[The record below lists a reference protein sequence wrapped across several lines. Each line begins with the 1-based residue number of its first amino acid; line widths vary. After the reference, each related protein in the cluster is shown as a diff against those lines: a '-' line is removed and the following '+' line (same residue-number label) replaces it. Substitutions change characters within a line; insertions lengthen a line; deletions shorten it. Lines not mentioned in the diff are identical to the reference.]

1 MKMNLEIIWYR
12 RLDSVI
18 LFILIS
24 FFILSLV
31 FIYSSQQT
39 GQYGT
44 QNFAMKQ
51 GINYMI
57 GFLILIFVAKL
68 DIDQIERIA
77 WPSYIALFFIIV
89 VLSYSPKS
97 IAYPVL
103 GAKRWFM
110 IPYVGSIQ
118 PSEFFKIALILV
130 VARIISKHNTVYI
143 FRTFRSDLLLI
154 GKILLISI
162 PPSLFVYQ
170 QPDTGM
176 VLLYFIA
183 IGSMLYLS
191 GINKKIL
198 ASFFITFS
206 LFLGLLVYLYFLQP
220 DVIYNQLIP
229 LLKPHQQERIIGW
242 LNPTGNYNQAYQAKK
257 SLLAVGSG
265 GVFGK
270 GLLEGKVYIPEK
282 HTDFIF
288 ATIAEEGGFIL
299 ASIVVTL
306 FFLLIYRIVIS
317 GYYSET
323 SFGTYICA
331 GVAFS
336 LTAQIFQNIGMV
348 IGIMPVKGISLP
360 FLTYGGS
367 SLFSNMIIMGII
379 LSIRKTFGLY
389 MFSKKS
395 ECS

>member
-1 MKMNLEIIWYR
+1 MNSEIIWYR

-68 DIDQIERIA
+68 DIDQIERIT

-89 VLSYSPKS
+89 VLNYSPKS

-118 PSEFFKIALILV
+118 
-130 VARIISKHNTVYI
+130 
-143 FRTFRSDLLLI
+143 
-154 GKILLISI
+154 
-162 PPSLFVYQ
+162 PSLFVYQ

-191 GINKKIL
+191 G
-198 ASFFITFS
+198 
-206 LFLGLLVYLYFLQP
+206 
-220 DVIYNQLIP
+220 
-229 LLKPHQQERIIGW
+229 
-242 LNPTGNYNQAYQAKK
+242 
-257 SLLAVGSG
+257 
-265 GVFGK
+265 
-270 GLLEGKVYIPEK
+270 
-282 HTDFIF
+282 
-288 ATIAEEGGFIL
+288 
-299 ASIVVTL
+299 
-306 FFLLIYRIVIS
+306 
-317 GYYSET
+317 
-323 SFGTYICA
+323 
-331 GVAFS
+331 
-336 LTAQIFQNIGMV
+336 
-348 IGIMPVKGISLP
+348 
-360 FLTYGGS
+360 
-367 SLFSNMIIMGII
+367 
-379 LSIRKTFGLY
+379 
-389 MFSKKS
+389 
-395 ECS
+395 

>member
-1 MKMNLEIIWYR
+1 MNLEIIWYR